1 MNHNLLRVSS
11 DFKQTNSN
19 SNSDFSVSYNNNPA
33 LEHVVRV
40 VMKQADIPNVFY
52 NINETGFN
60 FTNTGNN
67 QLTITNDAAVQ
78 STATIPIG
86 QYTISELIIEIN
98 TFLADPAFTNGI
110 VTISQ
115 DPLTKKIEFI
125 TSVPAY
131 KFSID
136 QCTILSYLGF
146 AAPSVYQYNAVLSAD
161 SFSNL
166 SGVTEVY
173 ITSQKISDSSNMI
186 VRASTVFPVILVCPI
201 TVAFGFIEHYLS
213 PHDELDDIV
222 YPSSEG
228 TSIRQ
233 VDLQLRD
240 KFANILDIGTLSLNL
255 ILKVYH
261 GELN

>member
-11 DFKQTNSN
+11 DFKQSNSN
-19 SNSDFSVSYNNNPA
+19 SNSDFLVAYNNNPA

-67 QLTITNDAAVQ
+67 ILTITNDAAIQ
-78 STATIPIG
+78 STAIIPIG
-86 QYTISELIIEIN
+86 QYTLSELITEIN
-98 TFLADPAFTNGI
+98 EFLADVAFTNGI
-110 VTISQ
+110 VTIAQ
-115 DPLTKKIEFI
+115 NPITKKLEFT

-146 AAPSVYQYNAVLSAD
+146 AAPSVYQYNAILVAD

-173 ITSQKISDSSNMI
+173 LTSQKISDSSNMI
-186 VRASTVFPVILVCPI
+186 VRASTVYPVILIVPM
-201 TVAFGFIEHYLS
+201 TVDFGEIEHYLS

-228 TSIRQ
+228 NSIRQ

-240 KFANILDIGTLSLNL
+240 KFSNILDVGTLSLNL
-255 ILKVYH
+255 IVKVYH
-261 GELN
+261 GEHS